1 MEPESI
7 EDIAPK
13 LARQYDE
20 PFGDSSALPT
30 YYVCKMARQDVTVAL
45 AGDGGDEVFGG
56 YWHYDHMMQLSRY
69 LAPFPLWLRKTLLAP
84 VLSLMPDAMRG
95 KRTLERLQLSPV
107 QRHQAMMTLFPPNEQ
122 TKLLRPE
129 WQIMPRQLVAEQMR
143 SAEGSAY
150 LNVMQHSDFNVFL
163 PEDILVK
170 VDRASML
177 NSLEVRSPLLDH
189 KLLEFTATLPAG
201 WVFRKRILKDAIR
214 GLVPDSVLSRPK
226 KGFGVPLHTWLR
238 GNCQDYLREV
248 LLSPNRTFYEIFS
261 PDAVELLLGQASFR
275 FGRVSG
281 KIWALLMFKL
291 WAQTYAS

>member
-1 MEPESI
+1 
-7 EDIAPK
+7 
-13 LARQYDE
+13 
-20 PFGDSSALPT
+20 
-30 YYVCKMARQDVTVAL
+30 
-45 AGDGGDEVFGG
+45 
-56 YWHYDHMMQLSRY
+56 MQLSRY
-69 LAPFPLWLRKTLLAP
+69 LDPFPFGLRKAVLAP
-84 VLSLMPDAMRG
+84 VLSLMPEGMRG
-95 KRTLERLQLSPV
+95 KRTLERLQLPPV
-107 QRHQAMMTLFPPNEQ
+107 QRHQTMMTLFPPHEQ

-143 SAEGSAY
+143 SAEGSSY
-150 LNVMQHSDFNVFL
+150 LNAMQHSDFNVFL

-189 KLLEFTATLPAG
+189 KLLEFAATLPSD

-226 KGFGVPLHTWLR
+226 KGFGVPLHAWFN
-238 GNCQDYLREV
+238 GNCEDYLREV
-248 LLSPNRTFYEIFS
+248 LLSPNGTFYEVFS
-261 PDAVELLLGQASFR
+261 PDAVKSLLRQASSR

-281 KIWALLMFKL
+281 KIWTLLMFKL